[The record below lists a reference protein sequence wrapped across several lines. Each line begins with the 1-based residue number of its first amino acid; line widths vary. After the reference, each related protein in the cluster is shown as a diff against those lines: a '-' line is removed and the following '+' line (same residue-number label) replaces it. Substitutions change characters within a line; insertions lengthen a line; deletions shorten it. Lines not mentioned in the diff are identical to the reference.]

1 MASANES
8 AGSAKPPQVKAVG
21 GKGKQ
26 RKKPKPK
33 GK

>member
-8 AGSAKPPQVKAVG
+8 AGTAKPPQVKAAG

-26 RKKPKPK
+26 REKPKPK
-33 GK
+33 SK

>member
-8 AGSAKPPQVKAVG
+8 AGQVKAAG

-26 RKKPKPK
+26 REKPKPK

>member
-8 AGSAKPPQVKAVG
+8 AGTVKAVG
-21 GKGKQ
+21 GKGKK
-26 RKKPKPK
+26 REKPKPK